1 MIEQWLESGWAVLGQ
16 GRLLHVLLLLGG
28 ALVASFVGR
37 WFLGILQRGARR
49 TSYIMDDAV
58 LLSASRPV
66 QALIWFVA
74 LTLAGEVL
82 LEAFANTSWL
92 GKIQRSGVFL
102 VLGWFLFSLIRNY
115 SDQARRGAQAEGK
128 ELDEDLYLAVARTL
142 QAAIVV
148 LVGMGLLQT
157 FGVSIVGILTFSGV
171 GGLVV
176 GFAAKDMLGNFFGGL
191 MLHMDRPFRTGDWIR
206 SPDRDIEGTVERI
219 GWRQTLIRTHSK
231 NALYIPN
238 GMFLTIV
245 IENPGRMSHRMIKEV
260 IGLRYDDLGKMRAV
274 LEDVQQLL
282 EGSERI
288 DQDMPVLA
296 RFDAFN
302 ESSVD
307 FFIQCYTRTVNRV
320 RYTEVKQEVLLAVAE
335 IVERHGAEIA
345 FPTRT
350 LYVQS
355 QSG

>member
-1 MIEQWLESGWAVLGQ
+1 MIEQWLDSGGAFLEQGQ
-16 GRLLHVLLLLGG
+16 LLHVLLLLGG
-28 ALVASFVGR
+28 ALAASIAGR
-37 WFLGILQRGARR
+37 WLLGILQRGTRR

-58 LLSASRPV
+58 LLSASGPI
-66 QALIWFVA
+66 QILIWFVA

-82 LEAFANTSWL
+82 LEAFADTSWL
-92 GKIQRSGVFL
+92 AKVQRSGVFL
-102 VLGWFLFSLIRNY
+102 ILGWFLFALIRNY
-115 SDQARRGAQAEGK
+115 SDQARRRARTAGE
-128 ELDEDLYLAVARTL
+128 EHDEDLYLAVARTL

-148 LVGMGLLQT
+148 LVGMGLLQV

-191 MLHMDRPFRTGDWIR
+191 MLHMDRPFKTGDWIR
-206 SPDRDIEGTVERI
+206 SPDRSIEGTVERI

-245 IENPGRMSHRMIKEV
+245 IENPSRMSHRMIKET
-260 IGLRYDDLGKMRAV
+260 IGLRYDDLGKVRAIV
-274 LEDVQQLL
+274 EEVQAYLDRTPDV
-282 EGSERI
+282 
-288 DQDMPVLA
+288 DQKKPVLA
-296 RFDAFN
+296 RFDTFN

-307 FFIQCYTRTVNRV
+307 FFIQCYTPTVDRAE
-320 RYTEVKQEVLLAVAE
+320 YTRIKQEVLLEVAD

-350 LYVQS
+350 LHMQS

>member
-1 MIEQWLESGWAVLGQ
+1 MIEQWLESGWTFLEQ

-28 ALVASFVGR
+28 ALVASFAGR
-37 WFLGILQRGARR
+37 WLLSILHRGAQR

-66 QALIWFVA
+66 QVLIWFVA
-74 LTLAGEVL
+74 LTLAGGVL
-82 LEAFANTSWL
+82 LEEFADASWME
-92 GKIQRSGVFL
+92 KVQRSGVFL
-102 VLGWFLFSLIRNY
+102 ILGWFLFSLIRNY
-115 SDQARRGAQAEGK
+115 SDEARQRAWGQGK

-142 QAAIVV
+142 QAVIVV

-171 GGLVV
+171 GGVVV

-191 MLHMDRPFRTGDWIR
+191 MLHMDRPFKTGDWIR
-206 SPDRDIEGTVERI
+206 SPDRDIEGSVERI

-245 IENPGRMSHRMIKEV
+245 IENPSRMSHRMIKEV
-260 IGLRYDDLGKMRAV
+260 IGLRYDDLGKMKKIIEEVQAF
-274 LEDVQQLL
+274 LERVP
-282 EGSERI
+282 EV
-288 DQDMPVLA
+288 DQGKPLLA

-307 FFIQCYTRTVNRV
+307 FFIQCYTATVNRAE
-320 RYTEVKQEVLLAVAE
+320 YTKIKQEILFEVAK

-350 LYVQS
+350 LYMQS
-355 QSG
+355 QSD

>member
-1 MIEQWLESGWAVLGQ
+1 MIEQWLESGAAFLGE
-16 GRLLHVLLLLGG
+16 GLLLHVLLLLGG
-28 ALVASFVGR
+28 ALVASFAGR
-37 WFLGILQRGARR
+37 WLLGILQRGAQR

-58 LLSASRPV
+58 LLSASKPV
-66 QALIWFVA
+66 QILIWFVA
-74 LTLAGEVL
+74 LTLAGGVL
-82 LEAFANTSWL
+82 LEEFADASWMEE
-92 GKIQRSGVFL
+92 IQRAGVFL
-102 VLGWFLFSLIRNY
+102 ILGWFLFSLIRNY
-115 SDQARRGAQAEGK
+115 SEQARQRARAAGK

-191 MLHMDRPFRTGDWIR
+191 MLHMDRPFKTGDWIR
-206 SPDRDIEGTVERI
+206 SPDRSIEGTVERI
-219 GWRQTLIRTHSK
+219 GWRQTLIRTHSR

-245 IENPGRMSHRMIKEV
+245 IENPSRMSHRMIKQV
-260 IGLRYDDLGKMRAV
+260 IGLRYDDLGKMKAIV
-274 LEDVQQLL
+274 EEVQAFL
-282 EGSERI
+282 EGAEDI
-288 DQDMPVLA
+288 DQERPVLA

-302 ESSVD
+302 DSSVD
-307 FFIQCYTRTVNRV
+307 FFIQCYTPTVYRAE
-320 RYTEVKQEVLLAVAE
+320 YTKIKQDILLAVAE

-350 LYVQS
+350 LYMQS
-355 QSG
+355 ESG

>member
-1 MIEQWLESGWAVLGQ
+1 MIEQWLESGWTLLGQ
-16 GRLLHVLLLLGG
+16 ERLLHVLLLLGG

-37 WFLGILQRGARR
+37 WLLSILQRGAQR

-58 LLSASRPV
+58 LLSASKPV
-66 QALIWFVA
+66 QVLIWLVA

-82 LEAFANTSWL
+82 LQEFTDASWL
-92 GKIQRSGVFL
+92 EKVQRSGVFL
-102 VLGWFLFSLIRNY
+102 ILGWFLFSLIRNY
-115 SDQARRGAQAEGK
+115 SDQARQRARAAGK
-128 ELDEDLYLAVARTL
+128 ELDEDLYLTVVRIL

-191 MLHMDRPFRTGDWIR
+191 MLHMDRPFKIGDWVR
-206 SPDRDIEGTVERI
+206 SPDRSIEGTVERI

-245 IENPGRMSHRMIKEV
+245 IENPSRMSHRMIKEV
-260 IGLRYDDLGKMRAV
+260 IGLRYDDLGKMRAIIEEV
-274 LEDVQQLL
+274 QAFLEAAADV
-282 EGSERI
+282 
-288 DQDMPVLA
+288 DQAKPVLA
-296 RFDAFN
+296 RFDTFN
-302 ESSVD
+302 ESSID
-307 FFIQCYTRTVNRV
+307 FFIQCYTPTVHRAE
-320 RYTEVKQEVLLAVAE
+320 YTKIKQDILFAVAE

-350 LYVQS
+350 LHMRS